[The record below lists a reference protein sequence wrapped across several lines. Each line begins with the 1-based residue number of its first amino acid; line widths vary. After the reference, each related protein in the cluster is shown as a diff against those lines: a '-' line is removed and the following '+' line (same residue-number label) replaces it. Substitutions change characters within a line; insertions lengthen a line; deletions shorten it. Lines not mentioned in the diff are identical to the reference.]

1 MQRASQEPTMPVPD
15 APGPQPTPLHVA
27 IIMDGNV
34 RWAAAR
40 GYSRTHGHRQGVKT
54 ARAII
59 RAAGELGITTLTL
72 YAFSADNWRR
82 PKSEVASLMR
92 MFRRYLVEE
101 CQACIDNGIRLEVIG
116 RRDRLSQP
124 LRDAIQYA
132 ENATCK
138 GDRLHLRVAIDYS
151 ARAAI
156 LQAADWLRGR
166 SDVAFSDALAEV
178 CHVRD
183 TVDVDLLIRP
193 GGEKR
198 LSDFL
203 LWECAYAELMFS
215 DRLWPDF
222 SAEDLRAALRDYRNR
237 ERRFGGLPETGF
249 AAPASLGVAH
259 G

>member
-1 MQRASQEPTMPVPD
+1 MQPSQDSTMDVVPGAQRA
-15 APGPQPTPLHVA
+15 PLHVA
-27 IIMDGNV
+27 IIMDGNG

-40 GYSRTHGHRQGVKT
+40 GYSRTHGHRQGVRT
-54 ARAII
+54 AREII
-59 RAAGELGITTLTL
+59 TAAVELDITTLTL

-82 PKSEVASLMR
+82 PQPEVTSLMR

-101 CQACIDNGIRLEVIG
+101 CQSCIDNGIRLEVIG
-116 RRDRLSQP
+116 RRDRLGQP
-124 LRDAIQYA
+124 LHDAIQAA
-132 ENATCK
+132 ERATLH
-138 GDRLHLRVAIDYS
+138 GNRLHLRVAIDYS

-156 LQAADWLRGR
+156 LQAVASLRGR

-178 CHVRD
+178 CNVRD

-222 SAEDLRAALRDYRNR
+222 SADDLRAALGEYRER
-237 ERRFGGLPETGF
+237 ERRFGGLPDAGF
-249 AAPASLGVAH
+249 VTPTPVGLI
-259 G
+259 